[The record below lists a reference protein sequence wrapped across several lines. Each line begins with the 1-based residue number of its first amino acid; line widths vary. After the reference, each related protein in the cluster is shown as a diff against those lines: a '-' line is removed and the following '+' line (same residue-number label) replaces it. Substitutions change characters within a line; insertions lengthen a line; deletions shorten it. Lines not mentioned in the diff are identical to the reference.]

1 MKTNKTLI
9 TILKM
14 CIVILIVSI
23 ITNIIVRAGTL
34 TPSASPAATSY
45 TLTDIYTRLTTN
57 ATVTEANHVFT
68 PSASPA
74 ASFYTLTQ
82 IYDSIPTI
90 TAANVFN
97 GIEYLG
103 ITGTLDL
110 ACNDPTFNGTLNKV
124 ATAYDGLG
132 DGTNRWC
139 MTDSGDAVAG
149 EMLSGKKAWVDGVE
163 ITGSLA
169 TQTLSDLNDTVAAGN
184 YAATTLS
191 TVDADLATA
200 NILSTKTIFG
210 IAGDS
215 NVVNTSTGTA
225 IAGDLFNS
233 KIAWVDG
240 SSVTGTLDLACNDPT
255 LFNGTDNKVATAYD
269 GLGDGTNRWCITN
282 TGDAVAGE
290 MLSGKKAWVDGVE
303 ITGSLATQTLSDLND
318 TVAAGNYA
326 ATTLSAVDTDLTA
339 ANILSGK
346 TIFGIAGD
354 SNVVNTSTGTAIA
367 GDLFNSKIAWVDG
380 SSVAGTLDLAC
391 NDPALFNG
399 TDNKVAT
406 AYDGAGD
413 GTNRWCMSDSG
424 DATVG
429 QLPTGTI
436 AWVDGVAI
444 TGTGTKTLSAA
455 NSTVNAG
462 YYAATT
468 LETVDADLAAGN
480 INSGTVIFGVTGTL
494 SGASLHSG
502 QTTSYGTAPDDADDD
517 GTAKSYTDNAND
529 TVTDN
534 HTGLIWQ
541 KYDQAAKTWEDA
553 LSYCDTLTLGGSSLW
568 RLPSVVE
575 GITMFD
581 YACAATGGSCAYS
594 FQNSALDWTNTGA
607 SSYLWTSTTRADG
620 TTYAYYLNAG
630 NGNVPTVAKTGTY
643 LVRCVR

>member
-9 TILKM
+9 NILKL
-14 CIVILIVSI
+14 CIVILIVSLL
-23 ITNIIVRAGTL
+23 TQIIVRAGVL

-57 ATVTEANHVFT
+57 ATATEANHVFT
-68 PSASPA
+68 PSASPV

-82 IYDSIPTI
+82 IYDVVPTI
-90 TAANVFN
+90 VANTVKL
-97 GIEYLG
+97 GTSYLG
-103 ITGTLDL
+103 IAGSLTPEGAGTAAVADLFNAKTANLTNDWTLDTGTLDL

-139 MTDSGDAVAG
+139 MT
-149 EMLSGKKAWVDGVE
+149 
-163 ITGSLA
+163 
-169 TQTLSDLNDTVAAGN
+169 
-184 YAATTLS
+184 
-191 TVDADLATA
+191 
-200 NILSTKTIFG
+200 
-210 IAGDS
+210 
-215 NVVNTSTGTA
+215 
-225 IAGDLFNS
+225 
-233 KIAWVDG
+233 
-240 SSVTGTLDLACNDPT
+240 
-255 LFNGTDNKVATAYD
+255 
-269 GLGDGTNRWCITN
+269 N

-303 ITGSLATQTLSDLND
+303 ITGSLATQTLSAAND

-326 ATTLSAVDTDLTA
+326 ATTLSSVDADLTS
-339 ANILSGK
+339 ANILSTK
-346 TIFGIAGD
+346 TIFGIAGN

-406 AYDGAGD
+406 AYDGLGD

-424 DATVG
+424 NVAVG
-429 QLPTGTI
+429 EMKTGQV

-444 TGTGTKTLSAA
+444 TGTGTQTLSAA

-468 LETVDADLAAGN
+468 LETVDTDLAAGN

-494 SGASLHSG
+494 FVPSLHTG
-502 QTTSYGTAPDDADDD
+502 QTTSFGTADDDADND

-541 KYDQAAKTWEDA
+541 KYDQAAKNWEDA
-553 LSYCDTLTLGGSSLW
+553 MSYCNGLTLGGSSDW
-568 RLPSVVE
+568 RLPSVLE
-575 GITMFD
+575 GLTMLD
-581 YACAATGGSCAYS
+581 WECSGAGGSCYNVYK
-594 FQNSALDWTNTGA
+594 NSALDWTSTG
-607 SSYLWTSTTRADG
+607 SGGYLWTSTSRIDVTIHANGLSTGVGANFTADK
-620 TTYAYYLNAG
+620 TSTY
-630 NGNVPTVAKTGTY
+630 P
-643 LVRCVR
+643 VRCVR

>member
-9 TILKM
+9 NILKM

-23 ITNIIVRAGTL
+23 ITNIIVRAGSL

-57 ATVTEANHVFT
+57 ATATEANHVFT

-124 ATAYDGLG
+124 ATAYDGAG

-139 MTDSGDAVAG
+139 MTNSGDAVAG
-149 EMLSGKKAWVDGVE
+149 EMLSGK
-163 ITGSLA
+163 
-169 TQTLSDLNDTVAAGN
+169 
-184 YAATTLS
+184 
-191 TVDADLATA
+191 
-200 NILSTKTIFG
+200 
-210 IAGDS
+210 
-215 NVVNTSTGTA
+215 
-225 IAGDLFNS
+225 
-233 KIAWVDG
+233 IAWVDG
-240 SSVTGTLDLACNDPT
+240 IA
-255 LFNGTDNKVATAYD
+255 
-269 GLGDGTNRWCITN
+269 
-282 TGDAVAGE
+282 
-290 MLSGKKAWVDGVE
+290 

-326 ATTLSAVDTDLTA
+326 ATTLSAVDTDLAT

-346 TIFGIAGD
+346 TIFGIAGN
-354 SNVVNTSTGTAIA
+354 SNVVNTSTGDAIA

-391 NDPALFNG
+391 NDPTFNG
-399 TDNKVAT
+399 TLNKVAT

-424 DATVG
+424 TVAVG
-429 QLPTGTI
+429 EMKTGEV

-444 TGTGTKTLSAA
+444 TGTGTQTLSAA

-468 LETVDADLAAGN
+468 LETVDTDLTAAN
-480 INSGTVIFGVTGTL
+480 ISSGITIFGVAGSA

-502 QTTSYGTAPDDADDD
+502 QTTSYGTAPDDADND

-541 KYDQAAKTWEDA
+541 KYDQVAKTWENA
-553 LSYCDTLTLGGSSLW
+553 LSYCDTLTLGGSSAW
-568 RLPSVVE
+568 RLPSNVE
-575 GITMFD
+575 GFTMFD
-581 YACAATGGSCAYS
+581 YGCAAAGGSCYGDY
-594 FQNSALDWTNTGA
+594 QNSALDWTNTTDTGI
-607 SSYLWTSTTRADG
+607 LWTSTTRVDSSSNAYNL
-620 TTYAYYLNAG
+620 YAELGSTNMYG
-630 NGNVPTVAKTGTY
+630 VSKTGTY
-643 LVRCVR
+643 TVRCVR